1 MNRSKIL
8 SAAAVLVTLAAPAV
22 ADPTTPKLHPVDEV
36 CVDYT
41 TSGQMQSGEST
52 RCHRDFAYEMYEIMS
67 MTIGIGGFGQTQNTH
82 TITVGETIYNIN
94 LENNTATKTTN
105 PMYQGMLNALSGS
118 SPEEMSAAMMAQ
130 MGLSPTGASQT
141 IAGLTCN
148 VFSSQM
154 VGSVCFTDDWVM
166 LEQSFM
172 GTTQR
177 ATSVSYES
185 GEAANYTLYQT
196 MAVTDGPDLSNGIN
210 LDDLMS
216 QFPQ

>member
-1 MNRSKIL
+1 MNRSKTL
-8 SAAAVLVTLAAPAV
+8 CAAAVLVTLAAPAL
-22 ADPTTPKLHPVDEV
+22 ADPATPKLNPVEEV
-36 CVDYT
+36 CIEYT
-41 TSGQMQSGEST
+41 TSGQMQSGESR
-52 RCHRDFAYEMYEIMS
+52 RCHRDFGYEMYEIMS